1 MDLLIWPGAG
11 LTLIG
16 LVGLIACI
24 VAVVR
29 ARKSGLEESEMRA
42 LLQRVVAWNMGALAL
57 SAIGLMMVIVG
68 IVL

>member
-1 MDLLIWPGAG
+1 LRIWPGAG
-11 LTLIG
+11 VRLMG

-29 ARKSGLEESEMRA
+29 ARKSGLEESDMRA